1 MEKNI
6 VRSLR
11 KVLFLHLDGIAI
23 TSTISSMY
31 NKGLIQYI
39 SKKGKYFLLKK

>member
-6 VRSLR
+6 VRSL
-11 KVLFLHLDGIAI
+11 KSIISSFGCIAI
-23 TSTISSMY
+23 TSTISSMH

-39 SKKGKYFLLKK
+39 SQRRDIFF